1 MNQVFEAFRSR
12 VHIAFFSGRKL
23 LVSSGTVTQAIIFLS
38 MHKER
43 KNIACVTVLHDNIIL
58 INTAPVRFT
67 IPFNFSFDIGT
78 SKGKRMWVAL
88 KKSC

>member
-1 MNQVFEAFRSR
+1 
-12 VHIAFFSGRKL
+12 
-23 LVSSGTVTQAIIFLS
+23 